1 MKIFAR
7 EFSQEARAFHGC
19 NQNIACLQRRTDSS
33 LIHNYNFLD
42 FFVNFYFVSVGN
54 NPTSKMSS
62 PTPSS
67 ADTMSLTSNSSE
79 GEPEHT
85 LNTKCGVCNET
96 YTIPKVLP
104 CFHTFCQ
111 PCLEKV
117 RHFFFCK
124 KESRACALNF
134 SLHFPSNYPSNNAKS
149 IVTTNWFCAK

>member
-1 MKIFAR
+1 
-7 EFSQEARAFHGC
+7 
-19 NQNIACLQRRTDSS
+19 
-33 LIHNYNFLD
+33 
-42 FFVNFYFVSVGN
+42 
-54 NPTSKMSS
+54 MSS

-117 RHFFFCK
+117 RVVC
-124 KESRACALNF
+124 SCAVGVLACSIYKNKFYRNELLFERTCSVKCTLIPGFPLGIGFPEMSKYVFKLKVIGKGKAL
-134 SLHFPSNYPSNNAKS
+134 LEKLGIYVA
-149 IVTTNWFCAK
+149 